1 MEEPPNP
8 LDSQEPLD
16 DPLLDALEH
25 SIENPP
31 GFVDPLAEHDEQL
44 MDDLAR
50 QLDKLEAS
58 IENTP
63 PLAPEPEV
71 VIDGDEPSVVA
82 DESTSEASSPL
93 EGHEPPE
100 TTEDQTSPLP
110 DLQDPSASTA
120 HPRRPLRKPPHRGGG
135 SSLGQQGLPFNKRV
149 PRISGRIVAGR
160 NWNIRFC
167 PESRE
172 RIDEKKCK
180 SCEKYRH
187 WPQGTKEEPRECWY
201 DWQAK
206 PPSNECDDEGPDND
220 ERF

>member
-1 MEEPPNP
+1 MEQPPNP
-8 LDSQEPLD
+8 LDNQDPLD
-16 DPLLDALEH
+16 DPMLDALER

-31 GFVDPLAEHDEQL
+31 GFVDPLAEHGEQL
-44 MDDLAR
+44 MDDLAQ

-63 PLAPEPEV
+63 LLSPEPEAV
-71 VIDGDEPSVVA
+71 MGGDELGVVA
-82 DESTSEASSPL
+82 DESTSEASSL
-93 EGHEPPE
+93 VEGHESPE
-100 TTEDQTSPLP
+100 TTDDQTSLPP
-110 DLQDPSASTA
+110 DLQDPSANTPKPIQR
-120 HPRRPLRKPPHRGGG
+120 PRRPSRRGGG
-135 SSLGQQGLPFNKRV
+135 SSRRKRGLLFKRRI
-149 PRISGRIVAGR
+149 PRLSGRTVPGR

-187 WPQGTKEEPRECWY
+187 WPEGTKEEPRECWY

-220 ERF
+220 KRF

>member
-1 MEEPPNP
+1 MEQPPNP
-8 LDSQEPLD
+8 LDNQDPLD
-16 DPLLDALEH
+16 DPLLDALER

-44 MDDLAR
+44 MDDLAQ

-63 PLAPEPEV
+63 PLAPESDAV
-71 VIDGDEPSVVA
+71 MDGDEPSVVA
-82 DESTSEASSPL
+82 DEFTSETSSPT
-93 EGHEPPE
+93 EEHEPPE
-100 TTEDQTSPLP
+100 TTEDQTSTPP
-110 DLQDPSASTA
+110 DLQDQSAST
-120 HPRRPLRKPPHRGGG
+120 PKPIQRLRKPPHRGGG
-135 SSLGQQGLPFNKRV
+135 SSRRKRGLLFKRRI
-149 PRISGRIVAGR
+149 PRLSGRTVPGR

-187 WPQGTKEEPRECWY
+187 WPEGTKEEPRECWY
-201 DWQAK
+201 DWQTK
-206 PPSNECDDEGPDND
+206 PPPDESEGD
-220 ERF
+220 EIQ

>member
-16 DPLLDALEH
+16 DPLLDALER

-31 GFVDPLAEHDEQL
+31 GFVDPLAEHGEQF
-44 MDDLAR
+44 MDDLAQ

-63 PLAPEPEV
+63 LLSPEPEAV
-71 VIDGDEPSVVA
+71 MGGDEPGVVA
-82 DESTSEASSPL
+82 DESTSEESSL
-93 EGHEPPE
+93 VEGHELPE
-100 TTEDQTSPLP
+100 TTDDQTSPP
-110 DLQDPSASTA
+110 HDLEDPSASTA
-120 HPRRPLRKPPHRGGG
+120 RPKRPRLKPPRRGG
-135 SSLGQQGLPFNKRV
+135 SSSRRKRGLSFKRRI
-149 PRISGRIVAGR
+149 PRLSGRTVPGR

-167 PESRE
+167 PESHE

-201 DWQAK
+201 DWQTK
-206 PPSNECDDEGPDND
+206 PPPDESEED
-220 ERF
+220 EQ

>member
-1 MEEPPNP
+1 MEQPPNP
-8 LDSQEPLD
+8 LGNQDPLD
-16 DPLLDALEH
+16 DPLLNALER
-25 SIENPP
+25 SIESPP
-31 GFVDPLAEHDEQL
+31 GFADPLAEHDEQF
-44 MDDLAR
+44 MDDLAQ

-63 PLAPEPEV
+63 LLSPEPEAV
-71 VIDGDEPSVVA
+71 MGGDELSVV
-82 DESTSEASSPL
+82 
-93 EGHEPPE
+93 EGNEPPE
-100 TTEDQTSPLP
+100 TSDDQTSPP
-110 DLQDPSASTA
+110 HDLEDPSASTA
-120 HPRRPLRKPPHRGGG
+120 RPRRPLRKPPRRGGG
-135 SSLGQQGLPFNKRV
+135 SSRRKRGLLFKRRI
-149 PRISGRIVAGR
+149 PRLSGRTVPGR

-206 PPSNECDDEGPDND
+206 QPSGKCDDEGPDND

>member
-1 MEEPPNP
+1 MEQPPNP
-8 LDSQEPLD
+8 LDNQDPLD
-16 DPLLDALEH
+16 DPMLDALER

-31 GFVDPLAEHDEQL
+31 GFVDPLAEHGKQL
-44 MDDLAR
+44 MDDLAM

-63 PLAPEPEV
+63 LLSPEPEAV
-71 VIDGDEPSVVA
+71 MGGDELSVV
-82 DESTSEASSPL
+82 
-93 EGHEPPE
+93 EGNEPPE
-100 TTEDQTSPLP
+100 TSDDQTSTPH
-110 DLQDPSASTA
+110 DLEDPSASTA
-120 HPRRPLRKPPHRGGG
+120 RPRRPLRKPPRRGGG
-135 SSLGQQGLPFNKRV
+135 SSRRKRGLLFKRRI
-149 PRISGRIVAGR
+149 PRLSGRTVPGR

-206 PPSNECDDEGPDND
+206 QPSGKCDDEGPDND